1 MLNKEPLDI
10 LKLAQEI
17 TNDICTDEFQILSDE
32 AIELICLELDLEIE
46 LIGQDKHQY
55 KKRAPII
62 TIMGHVDHGKTTLL
76 DAFRTDFNK
85 CKEEFGAIT

>member
-1 MLNKEPLDI
+1 MINKEPLDI

-46 LIGQDKHQY
+46 LIGQDKH
-55 KKRAPII
+55 
-62 TIMGHVDHGKTTLL
+62 
-76 DAFRTDFNK
+76 
-85 CKEEFGAIT
+85 